1 VDVEKLLDGRLKLR
15 HLRLV
20 AIVADHGSIVR
31 AAESLHVTQ
40 PVVTRG
46 IHEVEAILGV
56 PLFERHSRG
65 VRPTVFGDVFADH
78 ARAVLAQVRQAGR
91 QLDLLVSAQVG
102 AVTVGT
108 HLAGASRLLPRT
120 IITLKAEL
128 PDLTVVVREST
139 PDALQ
144 AGLLDGEIDLVV
156 GRLRATV
163 AARLQQEPLYQEPV
177 RLIARRGHPVHERTA
192 PTLAELTGY
201 AWILPVDQTEL
212 RLELEQLFVQEG
224 VPLPANRIECTS
236 MPTLRSLLL
245 DSDVIAALPML
256 IVDTEEGL
264 QFISTPLPT
273 IRRAVGVTRVAETV
287 PSPPAAA
294 MLRHVR
300 AAAASLRQTLGT
312 DHAGA

>member
-1 VDVEKLLDGRLKLR
+1 
-15 HLRLV
+15 
-20 AIVADHGSIVR
+20 VADLTGDPRVEQYARLIVER
-31 AAESLHVTQ
+31 SLD
-40 PVVTRG
+40 
-46 IHEVEAILGV
+46 
-56 PLFERHSRG
+56 
-65 VRPTVFGDVFADH
+65 VRPGWQ
-78 ARAVLAQVRQAGR
+78 VLVR
-91 QLDLLVSAQVG
+91 
-102 AVTVGT
+102 
-108 HLAGASRLLPRT
+108 
-120 IITLKAEL
+120 
-128 PDLTVVVREST
+128 ST
-139 PDALQ
+139 PLAKP
-144 AGLLDGEIDLVV
+144 LLSEL
-156 GRLRATV
+156 
-163 AARLQQEPLYQEPV
+163 V